1 MAAALRPI
9 RGRGFG
15 RTRTFA
21 GTGVAAA
28 VLVPFELAMR
38 RVSPKTRP
46 RVPWLFHRA
55 LTRSLGIHVVVH
67 GRQARGGGVLFVA
80 NHLSWADIPVLGS
93 RILAAFVAKAEVAG
107 WGPVGWLSTLSRT
120 VYVDRERRQATGTAR
135 NAIVERLAAGENVIL
150 FPEGT
155 NSDGVAVLPFKSA
168 LFAAIEGGTGN
179 GDDFVIQPVTLAYT
193 RLNGM
198 PITRERLPDIA
209 WIGDTALMPHL
220 LAFMS
225 LGRVRAEIAF
235 HPPVR
240 IGDFADRKALARH
253 CHDVVADGYR
263 RLMRGAGQASAPWIT
278 PSSRNFHD
286 DG

>member
-1 MAAALRPI
+1 MQPVQLRPI

-15 RTRTFA
+15 RTLTIA
-21 GTGVAAA
+21 GTGAAAA

-38 RVSPKTRP
+38 RLSRRSRP
-46 RVPWLFHRA
+46 HVPWLFHSA
-55 LTRSLGIHVVVH
+55 LARSLGIHVVVH
-67 GRQARGGGVLFVA
+67 GRQARRGGVLFVV

-120 VYVDRERRQATGTAR
+120 VYVDRERRQATGDAR
-135 NAIVERLAAGENVIL
+135 NAIADRLAAGENVIL

-155 NSDGVAVLPFKSA
+155 NSDGVGVLPFKSS
-168 LFAAIEGGTGN
+168 LFAAIEGRDHAA
-179 GDDFVIQPVTLAYT
+179 DDFVIQPVTLAYT

-220 LAFMS
+220 FAFMV
-225 LGRVRAEIAF
+225 LGKVRAEIVF
-235 HPPVR
+235 HPAVHAA
-240 IGDFADRKALARH
+240 DFADRKALARH
-253 CHDVVADGYR
+253 CHDVIAAGYR
-263 RLMRGAGQASAPWIT
+263 RLMRGM
-278 PSSRNFHD
+278 
-286 DG
+286 